1 MDILVITWNFP
12 PRRGGMEQLLGSL
25 CDALSKNHRLFVITA
40 YADDSCAPETGIF
53 RPSWPGLFAFF
64 FYALWKGRLLLRC
77 HRDIRVVFG
86 GSVLVTP
93 LVFILARLFGRK
105 AVIQSHGLDL
115 LYPKVA
121 YQCLVVRWLRFC
133 DHVIATSGYT
143 ASLAKDKGVSE
154 QSITIIPPGVH
165 PQRFVLE
172 ASADALKRE
181 RGLQEKKI
189 VLFVGR
195 LAPRKGVKEFV
206 EKSLVHIVQKMPGV
220 HFLIVGDNPKDSL
233 THRDDM
239 RSQIERAISA
249 CQLEEHVQWLGALS
263 DDELV
268 KVYNLCDVLVLPILK
283 MKDDV
288 EGFGIVALE
297 AAAAAKP
304 VVATSVGGVPDAV
317 EDGKSG
323 IVIDSDDYES
333 MSQSIVTLLK
343 DEKARLSLGEYARN
357 RVRNRFDWDR
367 IVAQYEKL
375 LCHL

>member
-53 RPSWPGLFAFF
+53 RPSRPGLFAFF

-115 LYPKVA
+115 LYLRVA

-133 DHVIATSGYT
+133 DHVIANSGYT